1 MCLIDTLEKD
11 LPFSDSAVGRIGSDS
26 HLQKIYSSSVEK
38 FHQDVCNPHLTAISM
53 NYTANLTSHTTG
65 QSDISDIMLSENTVT
80 SVHQVDRQTESNAML
95 EPLDTEFKLHIQM
108 LSTPLWFFAYCCT
121 AIVVGITLNI
131 LTIIVLRMGR
141 KIHEE
146 VKFQLINLAAADL
159 LVACCLPTLN
169 ILNFFMTDAV
179 QTLAPPDYQMCKVI
193 IWLVLTATGA
203 SPLFNMLISLER
215 FVVICFPL
223 KARFYTKTLKRL
235 AAVIT
240 WFITFTGE
248 AYVFAL
254 GSDNFD
260 SMEDVTQVGICKVRV
275 RSLGALGLVWLL
287 IQISIPTV
295 TIIFCYT
302 CIVIKLCRQHT
313 LGDSANQI
321 QEKVRAKQA
330 REVRMIT

>member
-1 MCLIDTLEKD
+1 M
-11 LPFSDSAVGRIGSDS
+11 
-26 HLQKIYSSSVEK
+26 
-38 FHQDVCNPHLTAISM
+38 
-53 NYTANLTSHTTG
+53 
-65 QSDISDIMLSENTVT
+65 
-80 SVHQVDRQTESNAML
+80 
-95 EPLDTEFKLHIQM
+95 
-108 LSTPLWFFAYCCT
+108 
-121 AIVVGITLNI
+121 
-131 LTIIVLRMGR
+131 
-141 KIHEE
+141 
-146 VKFQLINLAAADL
+146 
-159 LVACCLPTLN
+159 
-169 ILNFFMTDAV
+169 
-179 QTLAPPDYQMCKVI
+179 
-193 IWLVLTATGA
+193 
-203 SPLFNMLISLER
+203 
-215 FVVICFPL
+215 VICFPL